1 MSGSTR
7 GPIPLYIDKV
17 LGNWRYIPGTKTF
30 NSLADGSFWRIKRR
44 IDRAAWRR
52 EPLKTKLSVVSLWLR
67 QQPVCRLKAA
77 YRKIPPTTCRAPS
90 SLRPIGGPR
99 AHRIRIIG

>member
-30 NSLADGSFWRIKRR
+30 NSLADGSLWRIKRR

-67 QQPVCRLKAA
+67 HQPVHRLKAA
-77 YRKIPPTTCRAPS
+77 YRKFRQRRAARRRRSGLSAHLGPPGSA
-90 SLRPIGGPR
+90 
-99 AHRIRIIG
+99 